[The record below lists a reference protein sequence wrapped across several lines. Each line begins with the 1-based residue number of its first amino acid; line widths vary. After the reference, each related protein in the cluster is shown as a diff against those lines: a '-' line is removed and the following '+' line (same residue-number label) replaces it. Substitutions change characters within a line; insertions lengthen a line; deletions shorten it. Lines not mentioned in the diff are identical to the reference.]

1 MIAWIKN
8 IWGRVTSPFYKMLT
22 PQQEQ
27 HELLGAIN
35 NLNSQA
41 FHLNKAI
48 APNEG
53 VKGVPLAAGVPSNIP
68 QQAPPPPQQIQQPV
82 HPVQQAPVQH
92 VQQAPVQHVQ
102 QAPVQPQQ
110 DLSPLI
116 DRVTSLEKQVTRF
129 VNLIERNVA
138 KNAKEITIRIKLN
151 EDNDST
157 NSK

>member
-1 MIAWIKN
+1 
-8 IWGRVTSPFYKMLT
+8 MLT
-22 PQQEQ
+22 QQQEEQ
-27 HELLGAIN
+27 ALFGAIN
-35 NLNSQA
+35 Q
-41 FHLNKAI
+41 LNKDSHLLNNNL

-53 VKGVPLAAGVPSNIP
+53 IKAIPLHKEIYT
-68 QQAPPPPQQIQQPV
+68 PPKQPQPV
-82 HPVQQAPVQH
+82 QNVQNVSQAQVQVH
-92 VQQAPVQHVQ
+92 QPQAV
-102 QAPVQPQQ
+102 QQ

-138 KNAKEITIRIKLN
+138 KNAKEITIKIKLN

>member
-1 MIAWIKN
+1 
-8 IWGRVTSPFYKMLT
+8 MLHQVNADAKT
-22 PQQEQ
+22 LNTGIVQESSALQ
-27 HELLGAIN
+27 H
-35 NLNSQA
+35 
-41 FHLNKAI
+41 
-48 APNEG
+48 
-53 VKGVPLAAGVPSNIP
+53 IP
-68 QQAPPPPQQIQQPV
+68 IDKEIYENHQPGT
-82 HPVQQAPVQH
+82 HPVQSTPHPVQSTPH
-92 VQQAPVQHVQ
+92 
-102 QAPVQPQQ
+102 PVQPQQ

>member
-22 PQQEQ
+22 PQQEEQ
-27 HELLGAIN
+27 ALFGSIN
-35 NLNSQA
+35 ALNQQA
-41 FHLNKAI
+41 FQMNKGI

-53 VKGVPLAAGVPSNIP
+53 IKEIPLQKEIYTT
-68 QQAPPPPQQIQQPV
+68 PPQPQPIQSVPQPQAQV
-82 HPVQQAPVQH
+82 H
-92 VQQAPVQHVQ
+92 
-102 QAPVQPQQ
+102 QPQVHQPQVIQQ

-138 KNAKEITIRIKLN
+138 KNAKEITIKIKLN